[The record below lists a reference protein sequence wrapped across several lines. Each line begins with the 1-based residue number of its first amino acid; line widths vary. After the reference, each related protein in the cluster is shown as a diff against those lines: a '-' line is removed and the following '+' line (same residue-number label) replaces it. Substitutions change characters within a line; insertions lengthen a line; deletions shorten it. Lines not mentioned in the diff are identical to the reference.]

1 MATRARIRMPR
12 WEREIE
18 ADFGP
23 CEIKTFRI
31 PDEAD
36 EPVTEINLIEWA
48 Q

>member
-1 MATRARIRMPR
+1 MPR
-12 WEREIE
+12 WEREVE